1 MSVQAVSWVFSLSLG
16 SAPQKAVLLYLAER
30 AQDDGSGAY
39 PSVRKIMVATE
50 LSERTVRKAL
60 HDLYERGLIT
70 LGDQRRAALGKKQ
83 SVIPRNRRANV
94 WDLQVN
100 TPLSELKNV
109 QAAKDVEARLREADE
124 TKYVV
129 QDQGEKTWMQ

>member
-70 LGDQRRAALGKKQ
+70 LGDQKTRGVR
-83 SVIPRNRRANV
+83 
-94 WDLQVN
+94 
-100 TPLSELKNV
+100 E
-109 QAAKDVEARLREADE
+109 EAEC
-124 TKYVV
+124 YPS
-129 QDQGEKTWMQ
+129 